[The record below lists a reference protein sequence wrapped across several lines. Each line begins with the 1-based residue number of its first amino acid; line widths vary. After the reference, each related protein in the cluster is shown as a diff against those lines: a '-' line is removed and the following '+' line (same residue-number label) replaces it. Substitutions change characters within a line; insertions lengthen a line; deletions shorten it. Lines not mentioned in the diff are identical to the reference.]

1 LLLVIGSLPTNRR
14 SPAQGESPLWE
25 DIEFQIRT
33 ENDLL
38 GPHRTERAGIAAVSS
53 CGSIFAAYLKEI
65 ERPGEIL
72 TVVFAAR
79 AGAAVLL
86 RR

>member
-1 LLLVIGSLPTNRR
+1 
-14 SPAQGESPLWE
+14 
-25 DIEFQIRT
+25 
-33 ENDLL
+33 LL
-38 GPHRTERAGIAAVSS
+38 GPDRTERAGIAAVSR

-72 TVVFAAR
+72 AVIFAAR